1 MSETTRLFGNFCTS
15 CVVAGIVV
23 LSIVTAATLTWVMLM

>member
-1 MSETTRLFGNFCTS
+1 MSETTRLFGYVCTS

-23 LSIVTAATLTWVMLM
+23 LSVITAITLTWVMLM